1 MINGEPRLS
10 HLAELS
16 LSVFSLAQTMKRLCE
31 RVQPLGVYQ
40 PDQQNWFELLN
51 HKLLHQLAKR
61 PYLVVAVMGG
71 TNTGKSVI
79 FNHLAGEQASS
90 ADFRAAGTKHP
101 VCLIP
106 ESNESVEMQGFEQ
119 ETPEMMLARHF
130 SSFTISPWISP
141 DDPLRE
147 ADEHFLFWRKG
158 ARIPPR
164 LLLVDTPD
172 IDSDAQVNWERA
184 YAVRATAD
192 LIIAVVTEE
201 KYADAAVKRFFRDAS
216 AASKPVILL
225 FNMVDVPNDLSQIPI
240 WKEQFQLETGTEP
253 IDVLIGPHDRD
264 AVANLNLEF
273 HYWNQRKTDKRGNGE
288 VSEGPQEPEKAT
300 EPRIQADFENS
311 LGDIAQQG
319 LSEPSGSAETN
330 ESSESNGSTESNE
343 LSEPSGSTETNE
355 SSEPNRSAESDESL
369 NQFPTL
375 RSRMKGVSVDNRG
388 EDQAVSTSPIF
399 GIPIRETLE
408 SGWTPLT
415 QLLSQLHFETIKLQ
429 TLRGALRVICDKE
442 AGVDAYLQTI
452 RREADRWGEARK
464 TLENAEGI
472 EINWPSLPA
481 SVLVEEI
488 GQWFDEGRPKWS
500 QTIHH
505 AYKNAGKVISW
516 PIKKG
521 WNYLVHKQPVD
532 PMSEFD
538 KQESATVLEIV
549 EKTLRQVERLAKT
562 DNPVLRGVLLNL
574 LSGEKRETLLKE
586 AKAARASLPEI
597 DDEFRAFFRQE
608 LRRFSDANPA
618 AMKVIRS
625 LDMVA
630 AVAHP
635 VITVSLVV
643 SGGVL
648 VAGLGAGLSTG
659 ILQAA
664 LISGITG
671 SGELLTY
678 KAGEGLQLGAAKF
691 FANIQ
696 QEYAKNRARHFFK
709 WFQCKVWGTMLAQ
722 LTEGEELVRSDI
734 FQEAENALN
743 RLNDLVVQD
752 DLSLH
757 L

>member
-1 MINGEPRLS
+1 MS

-31 RVQPLGVYQ
+31 KVQPLGVYQ
-40 PDQQNWFELLN
+40 PDQQSWFELLN

-106 ESNESVEMQGFEQ
+106 PSNESPEMQGFDR
-119 ETPEMMLARHF
+119 ETPEMILARHF

-147 ADEHFLFWRKG
+147 ADEHLLFWREG
-158 ARIPPR
+158 TRIPPR

-192 LIIAVVTEE
+192 VIIAVMTEE

-225 FNMVDVPNDLSQIPI
+225 FNMVDVPNDWPQIPI
-240 WKEQFQLETGTEP
+240 WKEQFRLETGTEP

-273 HYWNQRKTDKRGNGE
+273 HYWNQPND
-288 VSEGPQEPEKAT
+288 SAQPDEPV
-300 EPRIQADFENS
+300 NS
-311 LGDIAQQG
+311 
-319 LSEPSGSAETN
+319 
-330 ESSESNGSTESNE
+330 
-343 LSEPSGSTETNE
+343 
-355 SSEPNRSAESDESL
+355 
-369 NQFPTL
+369 FPTL
-375 RSRMKGVSVDNRG
+375 RSRMNGVSNGVSVDNRREG
-388 EDQAVSTSPIF
+388 QAVSMSPIF
-399 GIPIRETLE
+399 GIPIEET
-408 SGWTPLT
+408 SDFGWTPLT

-442 AGVDAYLQTI
+442 SGVDAYLQTI

-464 TLENAEGI
+464 TLENAEGVA
-472 EINWPSLPA
+472 INWPSLPA

-505 AYKNAGKVISW
+505 TYKNVGKVISW

-532 PMSEFD
+532 PMCEFD
-538 KQESATVLEIV
+538 KQESATVLEFV

-597 DDEFRAFFRQE
+597 DDEFRAFFRRE

-671 SGELLTY
+671 GGELLTY
-678 KAGEGLQLGAAKF
+678 KAGEGMQLGAAKF

-709 WFQCKVWGTMLAQ
+709 WFQREVWGTMLAQ
-722 LTEGEELVRSDI
+722 LAEGEELVHSDV
-734 FQEAENALN
+734 FKDAENALN

-752 DLSLH
+752 DLSLQ